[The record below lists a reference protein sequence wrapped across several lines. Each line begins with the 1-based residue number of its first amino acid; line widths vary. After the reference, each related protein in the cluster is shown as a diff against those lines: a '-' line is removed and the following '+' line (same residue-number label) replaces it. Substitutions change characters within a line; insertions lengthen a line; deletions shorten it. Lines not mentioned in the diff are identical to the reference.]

1 MNISQMLLTQL
12 RPVGFTF
19 KEPVAEPPP
28 KRLTDQVALMHQ
40 RKQAAVIDR
49 WKTAFYEVTQPAS
62 SVTIAKATGTDVSS
76 ASSALR
82 RLAKQ
87 GLVEKLCVAG
97 PQRVGMWVWVGE
109 GPTYVPKAVDVP
121 NKPTLVK
128 AIQAIK
134 TQSRNAINEA
144 RHLELVDRVRRVTG
158 QTFTSNE
165 VAVALGVSMSTAC
178 KMCRTLNIR
187 RHITPAGKLY
197 RGEGKGCVIY
207 EWNKR

>member
-62 SVTIAKATGTDVSS
+62 SVTIAK
-76 ASSALR
+76 
-82 RLAKQ
+82 
-87 GLVEKLCVAG
+87 
-97 PQRVGMWVWVGE
+97 
-109 GPTYVPKAVDVP
+109 VPKAVDVP